1 MIRVNENPYVV
12 LVPLVRAPNVTAP
25 MSLQSLVQLSRV
37 PNDLQEISV
46 QIRSLD
52 VHDPHHNAIG
62 PSLSKL
68 RLLTIVPSPD
78 PGYPLPEGEL
88 GIAAYLSLILP
99 PRCKVKVIGHT
110 SIQSK
115 YVWRAILHRI
125 QRLRLYSP
133 Y

>member
-25 MSLQSLVQLSRV
+25 ISLQSLVQLSRV

-62 PSLSKL
+62 PYLSKL
-68 RLLTIVPSPD
+68 RRLTIVPSPD
-78 PGYPLPEGEL
+78 LGYPIPEGEL

-99 PRCKVKVIGHT
+99 PRCKVEVIGHT